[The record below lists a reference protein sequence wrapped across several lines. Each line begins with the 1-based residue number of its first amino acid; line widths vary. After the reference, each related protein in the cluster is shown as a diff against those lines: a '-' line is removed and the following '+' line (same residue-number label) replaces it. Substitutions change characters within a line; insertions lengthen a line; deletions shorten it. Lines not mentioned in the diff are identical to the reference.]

1 MANFTFG
8 SDPEFMLIRDGIFR
22 SAIGIVPGTKYK
34 RHRIGDNY
42 YYYDNVM
49 AECTI
54 EPAASKPEAL
64 ANFER
69 AFRSFAKLVKPNI
82 LVVRASQEYP
92 REELAHKDALEIG
105 CDREFCCYALRDIE
119 PPEEDF
125 QSGQLRSAGGHLHI
139 GSKFAQE
146 SNAGCLATIRMMDL
160 FLGTM
165 SIYLDKDETTK
176 RRKELYGQAGRFRT
190 PEHGAEYRSLGNFWL
205 ASPKSVGFI
214 YDMVAFIM
222 QFVEDRR
229 HEQFWFIDEDRL
241 NSDDAWNEED
251 FDPASCHQCTGYD
264 LAALRYAI
272 DTVDKKQGRDF
283 LSFIEKLMPARLFSK
298 FGALVDEGPFDFYKE
313 WGLA

>member
-1 MANFTFG
+1 
-8 SDPEFMLIRDGIFR
+8 MLTRDGVFR

-34 RHRIGDNY
+34 RHRIGKNH

-54 EPAASKPEAL
+54 EPAASKQEAL
-64 ANFER
+64 ANFNR
-69 AFRSFAKLVKPNI
+69 AFSSFAKLVKPNI

-125 QSGQLRSAGGHLHI
+125 QSGALRSAGGHLHI
-139 GSKFAQE
+139 GSKFAKE
-146 SNAGCLATIRMMDL
+146 SKGCLSTIRMMDL

-165 SIYLDKDETTK
+165 SIYLDKDKTTK

-190 PEHGAEYRSLGNFWL
+190 PPHGAEYRSLGNFWL
-205 ASPKSVGFI
+205 SSPKLVGFI

-222 QFVEDRR
+222 QFVEDGG

-241 NSDDAWNEED
+241 NSDDAWNEEG
-251 FDPASCHQCTGYD
+251 FDPASCHICKGYD

-272 DTVDKKQGRDF
+272 DTVDMKQGQDF
-283 LSFIEKLMPARLFSK
+283 LSFIKGLMPARLFNK
-298 FGALVDEGPFDFYKE
+298 FQVLVDEGPFDFYTE
-313 WGLA
+313 WGLV

>member
-1 MANFTFG
+1 LAKFTFG
-8 SDPEFMLIRDGIFR
+8 SDPEFMLTRDGVFR

-34 RHRIGDNY
+34 RHRIGKNF

-54 EPAASKPEAL
+54 EPAASKQQAL
-64 ANFER
+64 ANFKR
-69 AFRSFAKLVKPNI
+69 AFSSFAKLVNPCT

-92 REELAHKDALEIG
+92 REELGHKDALEIG
-105 CDREFCCYALRDIE
+105 CDREFCCYALMDIE

-139 GSKFAQE
+139 GSKFAQDPQ
-146 SNAGCLATIRMMDL
+146 GCLATIRMMDL

-176 RRKELYGQAGRFRT
+176 RRKELYGKAGRFRT
-190 PEHGAEYRSLGNFWL
+190 PKHGAEYRSLGNFWL
-205 ASPKSVGFI
+205 ASPKLVGFI

-222 QFVEDRR
+222 QFVEDGR
-229 HEQFWFIDEDRL
+229 HKELWYVDEERL
-241 NSDDAWNEED
+241 QSDDAWNEDD
-251 FDPASCHQCTGYD
+251 FNPASCHICKGYD
-264 LAALRYAI
+264 LDALRFAI
-272 DTVDKKQGRDF
+272 DNVDMKQGRDF
-283 LSFIEKLMPARLFSK
+283 LAFIEQLMPSRLFNK
-298 FGALVDEGPFDFYKE
+298 FRALSEEGPFDFYRE

>member
-139 GSKFAQE
+139 GSGA
-146 SNAGCLATIRMMDL
+146 NLL
-160 FLGTM
+160 
-165 SIYLDKDETTK
+165 
-176 RRKELYGQAGRFRT
+176 AGRVASSCLTFLPRLRKAGHMVETYARASIFHRLEKILLFFQLAGTLRMQRRTSSGSTIYRSVNFCCFRT
-190 PEHGAEYRSLGNFWL
+190 R
-205 ASPKSVGFI
+205 
-214 YDMVAFIM
+214 
-222 QFVEDRR
+222 
-229 HEQFWFIDEDRL
+229 
-241 NSDDAWNEED
+241 
-251 FDPASCHQCTGYD
+251 T
-264 LAALRYAI
+264 
-272 DTVDKKQGRDF
+272 
-283 LSFIEKLMPARLFSK
+283 
-298 FGALVDEGPFDFYKE
+298 
-313 WGLA
+313 